1 MKEGIMDPKDKESN
15 IFWYLTAASGA
26 HVVEEYLWP
35 GGFLESAKEIA
46 PGAFEHASMPI
57 IVGVNASM
65 IIGCIFGA
73 LMRKRNPVHGLSM
86 ASLLFVNSLI
96 HLGASLRMK
105 KYVPGLATGLVL
117 YVPLS
122 LAAFASYKK
131 SAEYKRSTA
140 ARAALQGLAYHSIP
154 FVSFAIRG
162 ALGKPSLDAGESQP
176 TPTAT

>member
-1 MKEGIMDPKDKESN
+1 MDPEDKESK
-15 IFWYLTAASGA
+15 IFWYLAAASGA

-46 PGAFEHASMPI
+46 PEAFEHASLPI
-57 IVGVNASM
+57 IFGVNASM
-65 IIGCIFGA
+65 ILGCIYGA
-73 LMRKRNPVHGLSM
+73 LMRKRNPIHGLSM

-96 HLGASLRMK
+96 HLGASIRMK
-105 KYVPGLATGLVL
+105 KYVPGLVTGLVL

-122 LAAFASYKK
+122 LHAFSAYKK

-140 ARAALQGLAYHSIP
+140 VRAAVQGLAYHSIP

-162 ALGKPSLDAGESQP
+162 ALIKGSGDSGEG
-176 TPTAT
+176 